1 MDEFIRYLKKIATLI
16 VLSPLRL
23 LSVKNNRI
31 IMDNCLAH
39 NYADNIKPIAEYLT
53 QNYPGKFEIF
63 VCVSDVSKYE
73 SLKEKGICPIK
84 FHSFQYYITAMT
96 SAFFVTNSGG
106 YSYLPL
112 KKNQFVI
119 NTWHGG
125 GAYKK
130 IGMDSYS
137 ASKFYRYELKLAA
150 KKTSLFIST
159 SILFSEL
166 ISKALMIPRS
176 VFREIGMPR
185 NDVLVNSNNELRIHI
200 RKKIG
205 LKEDEKFILY
215 APTYRKKNDNT
226 FGKSMAIDYGIN
238 PLRVC
243 NALEKRFGGK
253 WRFAFRFHPQVRN
266 YKMIQCE
273 GIINL
278 TAYEDMQELLLA
290 ADAMINDFS
299 SSMWDFMLTGKPSF
313 LFARDLQHY
322 IDTTAVYTPVE
333 EWPFPKSTTNDELEK
348 SILEFDAEK
357 YKRDCEKHY
366 NQLGGCETGHATKSV
381 CEEIVMRSN
390 SL

>member
-1 MDEFIRYLKKIATLI
+1 MDELIRYLKKIAMLI

-73 SLKEKGICPIK
+73 FLEEKGICPIR
-84 FHSFQYYITAMT
+84 FHSFKYYIIAMT

-112 KKNQFVI
+112 KKKQFVI

-130 IGMDSYS
+130 IGVDAYS
-137 ASKFYRYELKLAA
+137 ADRFYRNELILAG
-150 KKTSLFIST
+150 KKTSMFTATGSLFAD
-159 SILFSEL
+159 L
-166 ISKALMIPRS
+166 ISNALLISRE
-176 VFREIGMPR
+176 VFKLVGMPR
-185 NDVLVNSNNELRIHI
+185 NDLLINGNDELKEIV

-205 LKEDEKFILY
+205 LHDGEKVVLY
-215 APTYRKKNDNT
+215 APTYRKVNDNT
-226 FGKSMAIDYGIN
+226 FGESVAIEYGID
-238 PLRVC
+238 PDRVC
-243 NALEKRFGGK
+243 KAMEKRFGGNWK
-253 WRFAFRFHPQVRN
+253 FAIRLHPVVKDLN
-266 YKMIQCE
+266 EFKDYDVL
-273 GIINL
+273 NL
-278 TAYEDMQELLLA
+278 TTYDDMQELLLV

-333 EWPFPKSTTNDELEK
+333 EWPFPKSTTNDELER

-381 CEEIVMRSN
+381 CEEILMRSN
-390 SL
+390 LV

>member
-1 MDEFIRYLKKIATLI
+1 MHEFFRYVEKLGMLLI
-16 VLSPLRL
+16 LSPLKILRIR
-23 LSVKNNRI
+23 KNRVI
-31 IMDNCLAH
+31 LDNSLAH
-39 NYADNIKPIAEYLT
+39 NYADNVKPIAEYLSSK
-53 QNYPGKFEIF
+53 YPGVFEIYIA
-63 VCVSDVSKYE
+63 VSDIGRYKFF
-73 SLKEKGICPIK
+73 LEKGIIPIT
-84 FHSFQYYITAMT
+84 FHSFEYYKIAMT
-96 SAFFVTNSGG
+96 SKIFITNSGG

-112 KKNQFVI
+112 KKEQVVI

-130 IGMDSYS
+130 IGIDAYS
-137 ASKFYRYELKLAA
+137 ASKFYKNELKLAA
-150 KKTSLFIST
+150 KKTSIFIST
-159 SILFSEL
+159 GSLFSTL
-166 ISKALMIPRS
+166 ISNALMMPKHI
-176 VFREIGMPR
+176 FMEIGMPR
-185 NDVLVNSNNELRIHI
+185 NDILLNNNDELRRRI
-200 RKKIG
+200 RQNIG
-205 LKEDEKFILY
+205 LKGDENLVLF
-215 APTYRKKNDNT
+215 APTYRKEKDNT
-226 FGKSMAIDYGIN
+226 FGKSVAIDYGIN

-243 NALEKRFGGK
+243 NALEERFGGK
-253 WRFAFRFHPQVRN
+253 WRFAFRFHPQIRN

-333 EWPFPKSTTNDELEK
+333 EWPFPKSTTNDELER

-366 NQLGGCETGHATKSV
+366 NQLGGCESGHATKSV

-390 SL
+390 SA